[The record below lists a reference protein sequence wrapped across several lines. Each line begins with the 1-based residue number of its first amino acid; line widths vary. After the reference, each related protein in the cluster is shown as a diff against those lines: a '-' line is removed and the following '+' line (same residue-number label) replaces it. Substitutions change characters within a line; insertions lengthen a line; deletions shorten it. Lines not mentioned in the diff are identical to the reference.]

1 MRNPQHKSEQTQVSL
16 NHQYAAAG
24 SNDFARAV
32 EGLQLHGFTLQAMR
46 KEDGVF
52 LLRNNDSS
60 WTVEVTQMGLVK
72 TWNESR
78 DWSDFYTW
86 QLHNQGKL
94 LGWDDETPN
103 LETTTIP
110 CDCGNPNAVWRGDK
124 NSLRMYIC
132 DECAK
137 QFPQLKQ

>member
-1 MRNPQHKSEQTQVSL
+1 MRNPQHKSEQTQASL

-24 SNDFARAV
+24 SNDFARAID
-32 EGLQLHGFTLQAMR
+32 GLQLHGFTLQAMR

-86 QLHNQGKL
+86 QLHNQSRL
-94 LGWDDETPN
+94 LYTEA
-103 LETTTIP
+103 E
-110 CDCGNPNAVWRGDK
+110 
-124 NSLRMYIC
+124 
-132 DECAK
+132 
-137 QFPQLKQ
+137 

>member
-1 MRNPQHKSEQTQVSL
+1 MIPTTTTAV
-16 NHQYAAAG
+16 
-24 SNDFARAV
+24 SNDFSRAID
-32 EGLQLHGFTLQAMR
+32 GLQLHGFTLQAMR

-72 TWNESR
+72 TWNESN

-86 QLHNQGKL
+86 QLRNQSRL
-94 LGWDDETPN
+94 LYTEEESLWDDETPN

-110 CDCGNPNAVWRGDK
+110 CDCGSPNAVWRGDK
-124 NSLRMYIC
+124 NGLRMYIC